1 MIFGIEQQKGA
12 GSVSFS
18 YSTKAEL
25 CREPINRKCCAVAE
39 CYGLLLYCNTFT
51 MREIR
56 IITESHQ
63 FALRLTKLFRK
74 AFNLS
79 FDVVPPETEKAGK
92 QSLVM
97 SNPEKLRHVFE
108 TFGYSGEKMVAHHL
122 NLGVLEDECCRPS
135 FVRGAFLAGGSI
147 TDPSKRYHLELVTD
161 HYNVSREMYSLLLEM
176 GFEPKETARKGNYI
190 NYFKQSTAIEDFLTT
205 VGAPLAAMELM
216 SAKIE
221 KDMRNSV
228 NRKVNCDTANV
239 TKTVDA
245 AQQQIEAIENIA
257 GGSGLNSLPDKLK
270 ETAEARLENPEMSL
284 TELAE
289 MMSVTK
295 SCLNHRLRKLVEL
308 GSKLK

>member
-1 MIFGIEQQKGA
+1 M
-12 GSVSFS
+12 SFS
-18 YSTKAEL
+18 YRTKAEL
-25 CREPINRKCCAVAE
+25 CKEPMNRKCCAVAE
-39 CYGLLLYCNTFT
+39 CYGLLLYCNTFS

-63 FALRLTKLFRK
+63 FAQRLTKLFKK

-79 FDVVPPETEKAGK
+79 FDIVPPETEKAGK
-92 QSLVM
+92 QTLVI
-97 SNPEKLRHVFE
+97 SDLEKLRIVYE
-108 TFGYSGEKMVAHHL
+108 AFGFVGEKMVAHHL

-161 HYNVSREMYSLLLEM
+161 HYSVSREMFSLLLEM

-190 NYFKQSTAIEDFLTT
+190 NYFKQSTAIEEFLTT

-216 SAKIE
+216 STKIE

-239 TKTVDA
+239 SKMVDA
-245 AQQQIEAIENIA
+245 AQQQIEAIMRLDAKNGVE
-257 GGSGLNSLPDKLK
+257 SLPDKLR
-270 ETAEARLENPEMSL
+270 ETAAVRIENPELSL

-289 MMSVTK
+289 MMSLTK

-308 GSKLK
+308 GSKVT